1 MFGKSFFACGFSTLI
16 LSLAT
21 ALGENTNVLTN
32 PGFESGTSSWSGF
45 GCSFT
50 TSTTIYH
57 SGTKSG
63 YAYSRTATWNGIS
76 QSLLGKL
83 TPSKTY
89 IITAWLRLE
98 NAPSNGDTIR
108 ATISK
113 TDGSGTTYTQ
123 VCATTGFNNEW
134 TPMSG
139 SYTLNVNGTLT
150 KLLLYFEG
158 PAAGV
163 NYYLDDV
170 NAVLY
175 EPPTPGPNAT
185 AEVNFTDV
193 HQKLEGFGAA
203 GAWYEGWLTAHPAR
217 NTIYDILFRQL
228 GLDIYRV
235 RNCYDQGSG
244 SVTYISNTKQ
254 IVQEAKNRNP
264 NLKILLSAWSPPAY
278 LKSNNDVNA
287 YPHGTLAKDT
297 NDPNYPPYYYVYD
310 RYGKWWANSV
320 SAFDSNGIHPDYIG
334 MQNEPDWET
343 SYDSCKFLPTEDSNY
358 AGHDKACEAVYQKL
372 YSQMGPNMP
381 KLLVPETMGFGG
393 SKSFIHAIID
403 VNHVYGFAHHLYS
416 DGDFDSPD
424 TYILGMQAYGEQYG
438 YKPLFETEYSK
449 LDGNT
454 TDFTAAMNNARHIHN
469 SLVYEGVCSYFY
481 WDLYWGDSGGL
492 VTLIRPWGPNPT
504 YTINP
509 VYYAFKHYS
518 AFTDP
523 NWYRVGASTDSNGLR
538 ITAFKSPD
546 DSNLT
551 VVILNVSPSVD
562 INLSLSLN
570 NYHPANSAIYQTKLN
585 SNFAYIG
592 TFNESSRLFLPH
604 QSITTISLTP
614 PADCNDVQDANYGLL
629 SDLSGDCY
637 VNYKDFATIAD
648 YWLSDC
654 SWLNNYC
661 DGADLKPMDGVVDF
675 SDLGTFVQ
683 QWLWCNDPEDP
694 GCVNNW

>member
-1 MFGKSFFACGFSTLI
+1 VSVKGFNASLLLAACLVISPCYGV
-16 LSLAT
+16 
-21 ALGENTNVLTN
+21 TNLLTN
-32 PGFESGTSSWSGF
+32 PGFESGTTGWSGF

-63 YAYSRTATWNGIS
+63 YAYGRTATWNGIS

-83 TPSKTY
+83 TPGKTY

-98 NAPSNGDTIR
+98 NAPSNGATID

-113 TDGSGTTYTQ
+113 TDGSGTSYYQ
-123 VCATTGFNNEW
+123 VCSSTGFNNEW
-134 TPMSG
+134 TPISG
-139 SYTLNVNGTLT
+139 SYTLTVSGTLT
-150 KLLLYFEG
+150 GLLLYFEG
-158 PAAGV
+158 PAAGI

-185 AEVNFTDV
+185 GQVNFTDI

-217 NTIYDILFRQL
+217 NTIYDILFKQL

-235 RNCYDQGSG
+235 KNCYDQGSG
-244 SVTYISNTKQ
+244 SVSYIANTKQ

-287 YPHGTLAKDT
+287 YPHGTLKKDA
-297 NDPNYPPYYYVYD
+297 NSVYMYD
-310 RYGKWWANSV
+310 AYGTWWASSV
-320 SAFDSNGIHPDYIG
+320 SAFDSNGIHPDYVG

-372 YSQMGPNMP
+372 YAQMGPNMP
-381 KLLVPETMGFGG
+381 KLVVPETMGFGG
-393 SKSFIHAIID
+393 SKAFIHAIID

-416 DGDFDSPD
+416 DGDFNSPD
-424 TYILGMQAYGEQYG
+424 SFILGMQGYGAQYG
-438 YKPLFETEYSK
+438 YKPLLETEYAK
-449 LDGNT
+449 LEGNT
-454 TDFTAAMNNARHIHN
+454 TDFTAAMNTARHIHN

-481 WDLYWGDSGGL
+481 WDLFWGSSSGL
-492 VTLIRPWGPNPT
+492 VTLIQPWGPNPS

-523 NWYRVGASTDSNGLR
+523 NWYRVGASTDSNGLC
-538 ITAFKSPD
+538 ISAFKSPD

-551 VVILNVSPSVD
+551 VVILNVSPTVD
-562 INLSLSLN
+562 ANLSLSLSGFS
-570 NYHPANSAIYQTKLN
+570 PSSSEIYQTK
-585 SNFAYIG
+585 SDANFVYLG
-592 TFNESSRLFLPH
+592 TFNESSPLFLRR
-604 QSITTISLTP
+604 QSITTIHLTGSP
-614 PADCNDVQDANYGLL
+614 QYSDCSQVLAASHRLAADISGA
-629 SDLSGDCY
+629 GDCY
-637 VNYKDFATIAD
+637 VNFEDLAAFVY
-648 YWLSDC
+648 YWLNTDC
-654 SWLNNYC
+654 SAPDNC
-661 DGADLKPMDGVVDF
+661 HGADFKPTDGIVDF
-675 SDLGTFVQ
+675 IDFGWFAVQ
-683 QWLWCNDPEDP
+683 WMWCNDPEDL
-694 GCVNNW
+694 GCTQNW